1 MNEFTLFLKTIKNI
15 RFYDLKV
22 KVEAVLTRKNLW
34 FIKHYLKTNCIF
46 YQGLI
51 KLRHIG
57 THSSGSSGSRWVHDK
72 GLRLRVCL
80 N

>member
-15 RFYDLKV
+15 QFYDLKV

-34 FIKHYLKTNCIF
+34 FIKHDLKTNCIF

-57 THSSGSSGSRWVHDK
+57 KRSSGSRWVHDK